1 MQRAFIRGTDG
12 IDNSPHIIPHAA
24 GVEFWRSV
32 GFHNWYGLR
41 NAAPADFF
49 WFPALQTYHSAW
61 TSAVIMC
68 SLLGA
73 IFGGAIGLIAGA
85 RHHNRQ

>member
-1 MQRAFIRGTDG
+1 MVCGM
-12 IDNSPHIIPHAA
+12 
-24 GVEFWRSV
+24 
-32 GFHNWYGLR
+32 
-41 NAAPADFF
+41 AAPADFF